1 MKRFKIKSQPKLKTD
16 LKHGRHNFDKVVEI
30 FFSLGF
36 FLFLQNVVGGFF
48 RNDVSFFSWQ
58 NAKKKKF
65 EGFFVRKR
73 TFGFALIQVLFHCRV
88 DK

>member
-48 RNDVSFFSWQ
+48 RNDVSFFFGGKTPR
-58 NAKKKKF
+58 KKSSKDF
-65 EGFFVRKR
+65 LSERE
-73 TFGFALIQVLFHCRV
+73 LSDLL
-88 DK
+88 